1 MIITDKAM
9 RLLNYIGKILMIMIL
24 ISLSYITEAY
34 SQVGS
39 LNILVSSDSSKN
51 TNSYSVVFPRT
62 GMGTGQT
69 YSADD
74 WTYENV
80 RIPAYI
86 VLSGN
91 QSLYAARF
99 DLIYDPSKINIQVE
113 KGDLFNESLLE
124 TEKTGL
130 SDILV
135 HVSSLTG
142 NVMPSAGKSLV
153 KIYISVI
160 KPGYSQIQISNPD
173 LRFYDQ
179 INDIQLSIPA
189 TAFAGAV
196 KFYLGDF
203 ATSRTEQWTGDGNVN
218 YQDAAVFG
226 QHYGAMTGSALYCKK
241 YDIYPTQNSLDYY
254 SMPEGD
260 GVIDFYDMILFAIG
274 YNYEANGNLL
284 IKAGKGNQMK
294 KIDFILKDIT
304 VSGGNKIAIPVYA
317 EGDVRDLKG
326 YSLKILFNDIDFE
339 SIEFENRNGISNEN
353 IFSHIQSDDKSL
365 TLDVAVLGA
374 SYSINT
380 SGKLGEILIKCK
392 GKINKCEFAIISAI
406 AMDSSLGSFLTNIRN
421 NKNE

>member
-1 MIITDKAM
+1 
-9 RLLNYIGKILMIMIL
+9 MIL
-24 ISLSYITEAY
+24 TSLSYITEAY

-39 LNILVSSDSSKN
+39 LNILVSSDSSQN
-51 TNSYSVVFPRT
+51 TSLYSVVFPRI

-91 QSLYAARF
+91 QSLYAAKF
-99 DLIYDPSKINIQVE
+99 DLVYDPSKINIQVE

-124 TEKTGL
+124 TKTAGI

-135 HVSSLTG
+135 NVSSLTG
-142 NVMPSAGKSLV
+142 NVMPLAGKSLV

-179 INDIQLSIPA
+179 LNDMQLNIPA
-189 TAFAGAV
+189 SAFAGTV

-203 ATSRTEQWTGDGNVN
+203 ATARTVQWIGDGNVN

-284 IKAGKGNQMK
+284 IKAGKENKMK

-304 VSGGNKIAIPVYA
+304 VSEGNKIVIPIYA
-317 EGDVRDLKG
+317 EGDVSDLRG

-339 SIEFENRNGISNEN
+339 SIEFQNRNGISNEN

-374 SYSINT
+374 SNSINT
-380 SGKLGEILIKCK
+380 SGKLGEIIIKCK
-392 GKINKCEFAIISAI
+392 GKIKKTEIAIISAI
-406 AMDSSLGSFLTNIRN
+406 AMDSSLGAFLTNIRN
-421 NKNE
+421 YDHE